1 MTARKLSNVVK
12 PCLTYL
18 ALLATLLFAAIP
30 VAWILMSSF
39 RVGNSLY
46 STSLLPK
53 HWTFQHYASLF
64 LDPRYP
70 FFRWT
75 ANTLKVSAMT
85 SSATVILATMCGYV
99 FSRFRFWGRRYG
111 LMAFL
116 IIQMF
121 PGSMSMVAIYVLL
134 NLAGLLDTH
143 VGLALVYVGGGVP
156 FTTWLLKGYLDSI
169 DKSLDEAALVDG
181 ATRGQIFWRITLP
194 LARPILASVALFSF
208 IGPFNDY
215 LLSRIVITT
224 AEKNTIAVGLHAFI
238 AGNYDQRWTQFAAGS
253 VLVSIP
259 ILLVFFLLEKHFI
272 SGLTAGATK
281 A

>member
-1 MTARKLSNVVK
+1 
-12 PCLTYL
+12 
-18 ALLATLLFAAIP
+18 LFAVIP
-30 VAWILMSSF
+30 VAWIVMSSF

-53 HWTFQHYASLF
+53 HWTLQHYASLF

-111 LMAFL
+111 LMTFL

-134 NLAGLLDTH
+134 NLVGLLDTH